1 MGMIRSMINCST
13 LSISLWILTLKI
25 TAYIYNRV
33 SSKSVPKTPYKLWI
47 GRKSHKIICI
57 CVELFNETKIF
68 NPNIKKIYTKT
79 VHCRFIIYFQ
89 RSKGYC
95 FYCPA
100 RLTKLLQMWNHVLGD
115 DIIRGCM
122 IHREIGLDEK
132 RVCTLTLIIF

>member
-13 LSISLWILTLKI
+13 LSISLWILTLQI

-68 NPNIKKIYTKT
+68 NPNIKKYTLRQYIVVLLSIFKD
-79 VHCRFIIYFQ
+79 Q
-89 RSKGYC
+89 RGIASIVLLDLLS
-95 FYCPA
+95 FYKC
-100 RLTKLLQMWNHVLGD
+100 
-115 DIIRGCM
+115 
-122 IHREIGLDEK
+122 EIM
-132 RVCTLTLIIF
+132 F